1 MTEVT
6 TAAQCVHRLWRLYK
20 THTRDS
26 TRRLAQTGKPHVVK
40 GILTL
45 LDGTKFLLEIDVKRG
60 SSHFFLDDYEQCIKP
75 QRRHCT
81 HQRHLVVLES
91 LEPLVDSFGYR
102 DD

>member
-20 THTRDS
+20 MHTRDS
-26 TRRLAQTGKPHVVK
+26 TRWLAQTGKPHVVK

-60 SSHFFLDDYEQCIKP
+60 SSHFFLDMRYGDENSGSSAQSD
-75 QRRHCT
+75 
-81 HQRHLVVLES
+81 VLTS
-91 LEPLVDSFGYR
+91 VTS
-102 DD
+102 